1 MRLLL
6 NSSYIFS
13 PLRSQRTKNLT
24 EGEQPHL
31 FYNPIWKKF
40 FQDTILYSNHQC
52 FISIR
57 QRTLSLTIEPFN
69 TGASLSSNFLS
80 YDMEIVST
88 GAALVFYLAIWKT
101 FCFVLCLLLH
111 SLNLSVHVY
120 GIVSRTTFFVVISRG
135 HTDGASFESKVQFF

>member
-1 MRLLL
+1 MLSGCKDNAFFLINQKNHFQMDVVKKMRLLL
-6 NSSYIFS
+6 NSNYIFS
-13 PLRSQRTKNLT
+13 QLRLQRTKNLT
-24 EGEQPHL
+24 EGGQQHL
-31 FYNPIWKKF
+31 FYTPIWKKF

-80 YDMEIVST
+80 YNMEIVST

-101 FCFVLCLLLH
+101 FCFVLCLLLN
-111 SLNLSVHVY
+111 SLNLSVHV
-120 GIVSRTTFFVVISRG
+120 
-135 HTDGASFESKVQFF
+135 

>member
-1 MRLLL
+1 MLSGCKDNTFFLIPQKNHSQMDVVKKMRLLF
-6 NSSYIFS
+6 NSSYILA
-13 PLRSQRTKNLT
+13 PLQTQRAKNLT
-24 EGEQPHL
+24 EEEQPHL

-69 TGASLSSNFLS
+69 TGTSLSSNFLS

-88 GAALVFYLAIWKT
+88 GAALVFYLAI
-101 FCFVLCLLLH
+101 
-111 SLNLSVHVY
+111 
-120 GIVSRTTFFVVISRG
+120 
-135 HTDGASFESKVQFF
+135 

>member
-1 MRLLL
+1 MEKVL
-6 NSSYIFS
+6 SGYHPMF
-13 PLRSQRTKNLT
+13 
-24 EGEQPHL
+24 QPSMFL
-31 FYNPIWKKF
+31 
-40 FQDTILYSNHQC
+40 
-52 FISIR
+52 SIR

-101 FCFVLCLLLH
+101 FCFVLCLLFD

-120 GIVSRTTFFVVISRG
+120 GIVNRIMSFAGMSSG
-135 HTDGASFESKVQFF
+135 GTDGATLNTHTQNF